1 MALSGVHAASDHGG
15 VIDVGFLRPEDRAAW
30 EVLARGYKEFY
41 RTPVPDDGY
50 ERTWR
55 LLLSNVDA
63 HGLGAWL
70 DGQLVGIAHYLC
82 HGTVWS
88 DYSCYL
94 QDLFV
99 AESARGRGA
108 ARALIERVA
117 EEARKRD
124 ATRLYWTTKQDNAT
138 ARTLYD
144 KVAHF
149 NGFIRYDYP
158 LGGGPR

>member
-1 MALSGVHAASDHGG
+1 ML
-15 VIDVGFLRPEDRAAW
+15 DVGLLRPEDRAAW

-41 RTPVPDDGY
+41 RTPVPDEGY
-50 ERTWR
+50 ETTWR
-55 LLLSNVDA
+55 RLLAGVDA

-70 DGQLVGIAHYLC
+70 DGQLVGIAHYLF

-88 DYSCYL
+88 VDSCYL

-99 AESARGRGA
+99 DETVRGRGV

-117 EEARKRD
+117 EEARKRN
-124 ATRLYWTTKQDNAT
+124 ATRLYWTTKQDNTT
-138 ARTLYD
+138 ARALYD

-158 LGGGPR
+158 IGGGRR